1 MLLQNHRMVEV
12 GEYLEGIWP
21 KFTNQAESPRADCQG
36 PCLVCEDV
44 QGGRFHILS
53 GNLVQCLVTCPPNIL
68 CCKDTLLEYGQLSVH
83 QNPQVIFSKFT
94 FQHLLVHVVDPP
106 QWQDFPLLLAELH
119 EVPVSTF
126 LQASEVLLD
135 GSIDP
140 LIHQTLFPIFYDK
153 ETYRECTLSHHLDR

>member
-68 CCKDTLLEYGQLSVH
+68 CCKDTLLVIIQSVV
-83 QNPQVIFSKFT
+83 QKDSLN
-94 FQHLLVHVVDPP
+94 LV
-106 QWQDFPLLLAELH
+106 ELK
-119 EVPVSTF
+119 
-126 LQASEVLLD
+126 
-135 GSIDP
+135 
-140 LIHQTLFPIFYDK
+140 LFPRHSTASPHWVMLVQIQSII
-153 ETYRECTLSHHLDR
+153 LAILDNGTKVKN